1 MKKSRG
7 EKTERKG
14 RGRLYHLIAPGLL
27 AGGINGLFGCG
38 GGIITMLVL
47 SRYLSGD
54 RGDKERTRRIFA
66 STVLSVIPMS
76 LGSAIVYGTL
86 GAVESEDVLP
96 LILPALLGGMAGALL
111 LSRINTGLLKKI
123 FSALVI
129 WSGIRLMM

>member
-1 MKKSRG
+1 
-7 EKTERKG
+7 
-14 RGRLYHLIAPGLL
+14 
-27 AGGINGLFGCG
+27 
-38 GGIITMLVL
+38 MLVL
-47 SRYLSGD
+47 SRYMSGD

-96 LILPALLGGMAGALL
+96 LILPALLGGVAGALL